1 MDIKKNLND
10 EFTEAKES
18 FFNYVLKLFKKDSV
32 EEIFDNHTIKDNEID
47 KLCDSFFTETK
58 NNVLCENTLIDLEIF
73 EGIGN
78 DKDNT
83 IFKIL
88 DKTEQRW
95 VHIF

>member
-47 KLCDSFFTETK
+47 KLCDSFTETK
-58 NNVLCENTLIDLEIF
+58 NKCELCE
-73 EGIGN
+73 
-78 DKDNT
+78 
-83 IFKIL
+83 IL
-88 DKTEQRW
+88 
-95 VHIF
+95 